1 MRPGRRRL
9 PQRSAAQRQPLPST
23 IPRAAKHARGR
34 HFDVTP
40 PAHVR
45 VFGAALHDQDR
56 DEIARRLGMRLGK
69 FASSIERI
77 SVRLSDV
84 NGPRGGV
91 DHRCVVKVVLS
102 GLPSVVVERTDAA
115 LPRAID
121 AAIAGAAAAVRR
133 AVQRRRLKPLRR
145 REQLRAR

>member
-91 DHRCVVKVVLS
+91 DHRCVVKVAKGRS
-102 GLPSVVVERTDAA
+102 ARPQ
-115 LPRAID
+115 RAPD
-121 AAIAGAAAAVRR
+121 DRDVC
-133 AVQRRRLKPLRR
+133 P
-145 REQLRAR
+145 EYFYWSET